1 MSMFLEVE
9 HLQPDELFQRCGGF
23 DDPID
28 RELARSYEN
37 FVVSCEAEPLGFMSA
52 KMSGDDPDDEG
63 EGYAM
68 ICWWQVNEEA
78 KYLGDMVAA
87 LAKWLWYNWH
97 VPTELWSHRDDEQ
110 RKSFLRASGFRLF
123 RASNDPTLKCC
134 PWRFRY
140 SGESSLAETE

>member
-1 MSMFLEVE
+1 MFLEVE

-37 FVVSCEAEPLGFMSA
+37 FAVTFQGEPIGFMA
-52 KMSGDDPDDEG
+52 TMMHGDHPDDEDDK
-63 EGYAM
+63 EHAL
-68 ICWWQVNEEA
+68 ICWWSVEEEA
-78 KYLGDMVAA
+78 IYLGEMVAA

-97 VPTELWSHRDDEQ
+97 VPTELWSHRDDEH
-110 RKSFLRASGFRLF
+110 RKTFLRTSGFRLF